1 LSPVAFRAGKGRPDY
16 ADSQNLTDPWI
27 KFMPEIL
34 YKAIIIL
41 FMIFIF
47 GSLTSGLY
55 FLVRDRGTTTRAVKS
70 LTVRISLSVVLF
82 LLLMLGFA
90 TGILKPTGLPQQP
103 PPEMQRALQ

>member
-1 LSPVAFRAGKGRPDY
+1 
-16 ADSQNLTDPWI
+16 
-27 KFMPEIL
+27 MPEIV

-55 FLVRDRGTTTRAVKS
+55 YVIRDRGTTNRAVKS
-70 LTVRISLSVVLF
+70 LTVRIGLSVALF

-90 TGILKPTGLPQQP
+90 TGLLQPTGLPQQP
-103 PPEMQRALQ
+103 PAEKQRALQ